1 MKPPL
6 NITGEVHPRIN
17 RPRSLAFAFLG
28 VLLSFILISRANA
41 AQTVL
46 YSTGF
51 EANEG
56 FPVGTML
63 SGFGGWTNF
72 GTGGSGIVTNFFA
85 GLGQQAYIGFA
96 PPSGMNDL
104 FNVWRPLNVSLA
116 PTNQTV
122 VRFSVTMA
130 VFSST
135 NGHYDSFRWS
145 IYNTNGHR
153 LIALDFDTSNHLIT
167 YGLDDAVGFRSTGY
181 QFASN
186 ALYDLVITMNLSQNK
201 WMAVLGGVTIADGLN
216 LTTVGAP
223 LNVAEVDAVW
233 AVQTPGAAGDNYL
246 VFDNYVITAEEPAAS
261 TLALDLISAST
272 NGNFN
277 FRLQGQQAVRYAIE
291 SSTNLT
297 AWSGVA
303 TNSSD
308 NGSLDFSDPA
318 LASQRYRFYRA
329 RQLP

>member
-1 MKPPL
+1 MKPSS
-6 NITGEVHPRIN
+6 NIAGEVHPRTN
-17 RPRSLAFAFLG
+17 RPRTPALLLLG
-28 VLLSFILISRANA
+28 LLLSFVLVSRMNA

-56 FPVGTML
+56 FPVGTAL
-63 SGFGGWTNF
+63 SGYGGWTNS
-72 GTGGSGIVTNFFA
+72 GSGGNGIVTNFFA
-85 GLGQQAYIGFA
+85 GMGQQAYIGYA
-96 PPSGMNDL
+96 SPDGTNDL
-104 FNVWRPLNVSLA
+104 LNVWRPLNVSLA

-130 VFSST
+130 IISST
-135 NGHYDSFRWS
+135 NGHNDSFRWS

-153 LIALDFDTSNHLIT
+153 LISLDFDLSNLLIT
-167 YGLDDAVGFRSTGY
+167 YGLDDGVGFRSTGY
-181 QFASN
+181 QFTNN
-186 ALYDLVITMNLSQNK
+186 ALYDLIVTMNLSQNK
-201 WMAVLGGVTIADGLN
+201 WMAVLGGVPIADGLN
-216 LTTVGAP
+216 ITTVGAP

-233 AVQTPGAAGDNYL
+233 AVQTPGAAGDNHL

-261 TLALDLISAST
+261 TLALGLVSVSANSS
-272 NGNFN
+272 FN

-297 AWSGVA
+297 AWSGVV

-308 NGSLDFSDPA
+308 SGALDFSDPA